1 MLNYN
6 VNFST
11 IEERIEKEQ
20 CLLGVAKALKQM
32 SNASD
37 KVCLIFAKYFGNYL
51 STCNS
56 GYSMGEYVY
65 LAFKGNKF
73 AYANKTSSYSGRAK
87 KYNRN
92 ISYGEIVINFKT
104 KKELKQGLT
113 EFYNYVI
120 GNSNINYYNWDKYID
135 LNKSKIKEKYIIDAI
150 KKHQIA

>member
-20 CLLGVAKALKQM
+20 CLLGFAKVLKQM

-56 GYSMGEYVY
+56 GYSMGEDVY
-65 LAFKGNKF
+65 FVFKGNKF
-73 AYANKTSSYSGRAK
+73 AYANKTSTYRGRAK
-87 KYNRN
+87 KYNRK
-92 ISYGEIVINFKT
+92 ISYGKIVINFKT
-104 KKELKQGLT
+104 KKDLKQCLT

-120 GNSNINYYNWDKYID
+120 GKSNIIYYDWSKYID
-135 LNKSKIKEKYIIDAI
+135 LSQSKIKEKYIIDAI
-150 KKHQIA
+150 KQHQVA